1 MSDSTIDS
9 RPASGPTL
17 RGAFRPGPLGR
28 RRVSLSGL
36 LARVFDVLMTW
47 SERARE
53 RHELH
58 SMSEHSLRDIGLSRA
73 DAAQEYDKPFWRV

>member
-1 MSDSTIDS
+1 MFDPMTDD
-9 RPASGPTL
+9 RPDASLTL
-17 RGAFRPGPLGR
+17 HGAFRPGPLGR

-36 LARVFDVLMTW
+36 LGRVFDMLMTW